1 MSNRCDYSIKQ
12 IRRLGC
18 LFCYTRR
25 MSVTSRVDY
34 NPAEH
39 PRTVTDKAFRISLY
53 LKGLDGLLEVIGGV
67 LLLIVNPDEINRW
80 AARLT
85 QGELSQ
91 DPHDFIANHVLK
103 SAHDL
108 TGASLVFGAAY
119 LLSHGVVKL
128 VLIIEVLR
136 NHLWAYIGL
145 IGVTS
150 LFVIYQVYRL
160 IDKLSFGLV
169 VLTIFDLIIIY
180 LTQKEYRNRK
190 MHAASLAETKAS

>member
-1 MSNRCDYSIKQ
+1 
-12 IRRLGC
+12 
-18 LFCYTRR
+18 
-25 MSVTSRVDY
+25 MSVASRVDY

-53 LKGLDGLLEVIGGV
+53 LKGLDGLLEVLGGIM
-67 LLLIVNPDEINRW
+67 LLLVNPDQINRW
-80 AARLT
+80 AARFT

-150 LFVIYQVYRL
+150 LFVIYQIYRL
-160 IDKLSFGLV
+160 IDKLSFGLI
-169 VLTIFDLIIIY
+169 VLTVFDLIIIY
-180 LTQKEYRNRK
+180 LTLKEYRNRR
-190 MHAASLAETKAS
+190 MHADSLVEAK